1 MAWHVGND
9 NGFGVLRR
17 QRRQQ
22 AACCQDLCFRLFRTH
37 RFFPAARGL
46 IAFLGLV
53 LLLIFA
59 IGLHIFGHVVAAVI
73 HVLRRRR
80 GVQLEVGML
89 ERFAAK

>member
-9 NGFGVLRR
+9 NGFGVLWR

-22 AACCQDLCFRLFRTH
+22 AACCQAICFRLLRTH

-46 IAFLGLV
+46 IAFVVLV

>member
-22 AACCQDLCFRLFRTH
+22 AACCQAICFRLLRTH
-37 RFFPAARGL
+37 LFFPAARGL
-46 IAFLGLV
+46 IALVGFV
-53 LLLIFA
+53 LLLNFA
-59 IGLHIFGHVVAAVI
+59 VGLHIFGHVVAAII
-73 HVLRRRR
+73 HGLRRRR